1 LRREGARRRRRTFM
15 DLRERVLEV
24 AREAI
29 EVKRRFFE
37 GELEGVLEAA
47 RLLVGTLRGG
57 GKVLIFGNGG
67 SAAQAQHIAAELVNR
82 FRKDR
87 KGLPA
92 LALTTDTSVLTSVA
106 NDYDFSLVFARQ
118 IEALGEA
125 GDLAWGMTTSG
136 RSPNVVKALQVAK
149 QRGLRTLA
157 FSGGDGGQVKE
168 VAELCLVVPSEET
181 PRIQEVHITLAHI
194 LCELA
199 EDELF

>member
-1 LRREGARRRRRTFM
+1 MGAEERGCRGTFV

-29 EVKRRFFE
+29 EIKRRFFE
-37 GELEGVLEAA
+37 GELEGIIEAA

-67 SAAQAQHIAAELVNR
+67 SAAQAQHIAAELINR

-87 KGLPA
+87 RGLPA

-149 QRGLRTLA
+149 QMGLRTLA

-181 PRIQEVHITLAHI
+181 PRIQEVHITLAHL
-194 LCELA
+194 LCELV